1 MNGQNQKLAPRQRQS
16 VARLE
21 RLERLEQRAWEFRL
35 RVQPQQ
41 VRERQA
47 LPP

>member
-21 RLERLEQRAWEFRL
+21 RLERLEQLEQRASELRL
-35 RVQPQQ
+35 RVQ
-41 VRERQA
+41 
-47 LPP
+47 

>member
-16 VARLE
+16 VA